1 MRPLGRRGLLVAGAA
16 LGLGLCGCVLSEDE
30 RIDRELAASDFV
42 LRSEPDAPLIETP
55 GTFSYASGS
64 TVHLAD
70 NHFDSFEIEGLLR
83 ESIVRRAAALGL
95 THVPSGGDYRVG
107 YLITADDGTMVA
119 EAMASIGA
127 PAPPSGAARRLP
139 RGTLVLTLGAP
150 GAPGARALLWKGSL
164 EGAIDPDHS
173 PDKREERVDLAVAA
187 LLRELRGKAPEER
200 P

>member
-42 LRSEPDAPLIETP
+42 LRSEPDGPQIETP

-70 NHFDSFEIEGLLR
+70 NRFDSFEIEGLLR

-107 YLITADDGTMVA
+107 YLITADDGTMVS

-127 PAPPSGAARRLP
+127 PAPPTGAARQLP
-139 RGTLVLTLGAP
+139 RGTLVLTL